1 MHRSSRAAA
10 GLLAALLAA
19 ACRAPGG
26 QAPTPDTHAD
36 ADAAARRAIAA
47 EQTLD
52 PSATA
57 PGSVGIAPL
66 AVRTSDTLAAPLGY
80 GLADLLI
87 TDLSRS
93 ASLQV
98 VDRVRVDALLREMR
112 LASSGAVDATQAPRV
127 GKLLGARRLVVGALS
142 SAPGGELRID
152 ARVADVQ
159 TGVVQSGIDA
169 TAPLDRILDAEK
181 ALAFRLFEELGVSLT
196 PAERAAVEQRP
207 TANIAALLAY
217 SRGVRADALGQY
229 DLAGA
234 EYSEAARLDPGFS
247 AAASRARAAR
257 GGRGGRMAGR
267 LARGGRRGRVQR
279 AAELAAGELNRSLA
293 QRLGGRG
300 ANVSRAVDAAFTNAQ
315 VATLILI
322 VRVVP

>member
-1 MHRSSRAAA
+1 MSRPSRAVA
-10 GLLAALLAA
+10 GLLVFLVAG
-19 ACRAPGG
+19 ACHSPGS
-26 QAPTPDTHAD
+26 QAPTPDMRAD
-36 ADAAARRAIAA
+36 ADAAARRALAS

-57 PGSVGIAPL
+57 AASVGIAPL

-80 GLADLLI
+80 GIADLLI

-98 VDRVRVDALLREMR
+98 VDRVRVDALLREMK
-112 LASSGAVDATQAPRV
+112 LVSSGAVDETQAPRV
-127 GKLLGARRLVVGALS
+127 GRLLGARRLVVGALS

-152 ARVADVQ
+152 ARVADVPS
-159 TGVVQSGIDA
+159 GVVQSGIDA
-169 TAPLDRILDAEK
+169 SAPLDRILDAEK
-181 ALAFRLFEELGVSLT
+181 ALAFHLFDRLGVTLT

-229 DLAGA
+229 DLAGD
-234 EYSEAARLDPGFS
+234 EYSEAARLDPGFRM
-247 AAASRARAAR
+247 AASRARAAR
-257 GGRGGRMAGR
+257 GGRGATAR
-267 LARGGRRGRVQR
+267 LARGGGRHERVQR

-300 ANVSRAVDAAFTNAQ
+300 ANVNRAVDAAFTNAQ
-315 VATLILI
+315 VATLVLI
-322 VRVVP
+322 IRVVP

>member
-1 MHRSSRAAA
+1 MHRPSRAVA
-10 GLLAALLAA
+10 GLLLVLLAG
-19 ACRAPGG
+19 ACRSPGSQSPAPDLN
-26 QAPTPDTHAD
+26 AE
-36 ADAAARRAIAA
+36 ADAAARRALAS
-47 EQTLD
+47 EQSLD
-52 PSATA
+52 PATLASA
-57 PGSVGIAPL
+57 SVGIAPL

-93 ASLQV
+93 AALQV

-112 LASSGAVDATQAPRV
+112 LTTSGAVDASQAPRV
-127 GKLLGARRLVVGALS
+127 GKLLGARRLIVGALS
-142 SAPGGELRID
+142 SAPDGQLRID

-159 TGVVQSGIDA
+159 SGIVQSGVDA
-169 TAPLDRILDAEK
+169 SAPLDRILDAEK
-181 ALAFRLFEELGVSLT
+181 ALAFHLFDRLGVTLT

-207 TANIAALLAY
+207 TASIAALLAY

-229 DLAGA
+229 DVAGA
-234 EYSEAARLDPGFS
+234 EYAEAARLDPGFQM
-247 AAASRARAAR
+247 AVSRARTAR
-257 GGRGGRMAGR
+257 GGRPSGAR
-267 LARGGRRGRVQR
+267 LARGGGRHERVQR

-300 ANVSRAVDAAFTNAQ
+300 ANVNRAVDAAFTNAQ

-322 VRVVP
+322 IRVVP